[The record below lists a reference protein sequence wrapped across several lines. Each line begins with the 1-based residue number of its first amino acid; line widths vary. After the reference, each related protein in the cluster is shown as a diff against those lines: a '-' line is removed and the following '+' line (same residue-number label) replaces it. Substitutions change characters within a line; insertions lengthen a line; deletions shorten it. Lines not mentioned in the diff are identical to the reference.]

1 MSELH
6 WIRTTLRVASL
17 VILFHLHATVV
28 HADFNGKV
36 VSVYDGD
43 TIAVLHDQRPE
54 RIRLYGIDCPEKGQA
69 YGTRARQATAGLIY
83 GKDVTLH
90 IHDQDKYGRTVAD
103 VLLPDGTNINQE
115 LVKDG
120 WCWWYRKYA
129 PENVLLAVLEAGARD
144 AKKGLWVD
152 PNPIP
157 PWEWR
162 KARRRQLLD
171 LSDVGK

>member
-120 WCWWYRKYA
+120 WCWWYRRYA
-129 PENVLLAVLEAGARD
+129 PADTTLIGHEIKARA
-144 AKKGLWVD
+144 AKRGLWAD
-152 PNPIP
+152 PDQHPVA
-157 PWEWR
+157 PWKWR
-162 KARRRQLLD
+162 KAKLRQG
-171 LSDVGK
+171 DVAH